1 MRKNVVL
8 KQTYTY
14 DAIGNPLTY
23 LDGMSFTWTRGRRLA
38 TFNWGSTSASYEYDD
53 SGIRTKKTVDGV
65 TTEYFLNGSTILS
78 QVTDDGSTVTKL
90 DFFIA

>member
-23 LDGMSFTWTRGRRLA
+23 LDGM
-38 TFNWGSTSASYEYDD
+38 N
-53 SGIRTKKTVDGV
+53 
-65 TTEYFLNGSTILS
+65 
-78 QVTDDGSTVTKL
+78 
-90 DFFIA
+90 FIP